1 MPIYALIA
9 TICGWHIISKFQGNF
24 VIFATLSE
32 YIIMKLM
39 FSFILGTFITPF
51 YAAYLVLK
59 LVIKV
64 LKFFFGGSKKQQ
76 QEEGRNNS

>member
-24 VIFATLSE
+24 VIFTTISN
-32 YIIMKLM
+32 YITMKLM
-39 FSFILGTFITPF
+39 FSFILGVFITPF
-51 YAAYLVLK
+51 YVAYLLLK
-59 LVIKV
+59 LVVKV
-64 LKFFFGGSKKQQ
+64 LKFFFGRSKNKQ